1 MIWKPLFDSDDPL
14 EDHIYMCSNCGE
26 CISTDD
32 DYTFWEWKYCP
43 FCGEKDE
50 EKKEEIEDGLV

>member
-26 CISTDD
+26 CIFPDD

-50 EKKEEIEDGLV
+50 EKKEEIEE

>member
-14 EDHIYMCSNCGE
+14 EDRLYMCSNCGNTVDTE
-26 CISTDD
+26 ETY
-32 DYTFWEWKYCP
+32 YTFWDWKYCP

-50 EKKEEIEDGLV
+50 EKKDD